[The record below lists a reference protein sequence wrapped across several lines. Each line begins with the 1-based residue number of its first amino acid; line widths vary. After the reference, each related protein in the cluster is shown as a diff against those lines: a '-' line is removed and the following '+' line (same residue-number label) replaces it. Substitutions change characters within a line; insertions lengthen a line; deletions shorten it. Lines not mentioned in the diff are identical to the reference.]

1 MQGMIFVGVGGV
13 VGALCRYGL
22 GTLVQ
27 RLVGGA
33 FPLGTMLVNL
43 LGCLFIGFLA
53 GLQEARQMLSPEWA
67 LFVFVGFLGSFT
79 TFSTLGLDAFKLLRE
94 EAIAAAGLYVG
105 GQVIVGVLA
114 VFGGFALSRL
124 L

>member
-1 MQGMIFVGVGGV
+1 MQGMIFVGLGGV

-22 GTLVQ
+22 GTFVQ
-27 RLVGGA
+27 RLAGGA

-94 EAIAAAGLYVG
+94 DAIVAAGLYVG